1 MRFDLSRYRKI
12 SVHPVT
18 GVIGAEI
25 GDVDVSRSLSK
36 AVVDELRQALSQ
48 FHVLFFRDQRLDAR
62 GFAHFGEYFGELGMS
77 PLAPKGDEHPM
88 VGRMSRTADVP
99 SHVRNYGD
107 RWHSDRSSDELP
119 PKGFLLYSEEAPE
132 YGGDTL
138 FASLCEA
145 YEGLP
150 PDIKQRCDQLTGIHS
165 MSGVINVDNKGDTK
179 KRAIGGEKRSAEGID
194 PTKLDFIRKEVEHP
208 LVCRHPDN
216 GRPFLYVTGAYLVRI
231 KELSEKES
239 AALIDQLN
247 QHVVKPEFT
256 CRFRW
261 RKGSIAVLDNRC
273 TQHYAVNDY
282 AGFARRMLRVELSG
296 DWRPQRAN
304 SPASA
309 GSQGATDAA
318 GFHAA

>member
-1 MRFDLSRYRKI
+1 MKFDLARYRNI
-12 SVHPVT
+12 SVSPIT

-25 GDVDVSRSLSK
+25 GAVDVSRGLGK
-36 AVVDELRQALSQ
+36 VVVDELRQALSQ
-48 FHVLFFRDQRLDAR
+48 FHVLFFRDQQLDIPGLAR
-62 GFAHFGEYFGELGMS
+62 FAEYFGELGIS
-77 PLAPKGDEHPM
+77 PLAANGLDEHPM
-88 VGRMSRTADVP
+88 VVRMARAAEVSSQT
-99 SHVRNYGD
+99 RNYGD

-119 PKGFLLYSEEAPE
+119 PKGFLLYCEEAPD

-138 FASLCEA
+138 FANLCEA

-150 PDIKQRCDQLTGIHS
+150 ADIKQRCDRLTGIHS
-165 MSGVINVDNKGDTK
+165 MSGVIDVDDKDDTK
-179 KRAIGGEKRSAEGID
+179 QRKIGGAKRSAAGID
-194 PTKLDFIRKEVEHP
+194 PAKLDFIRKEVEHP

-231 KELSEKES
+231 KELSEEDS
-239 AALIDQLN
+239 AALIEQLN

-282 AGFARRMLRVELSG
+282 AGFARQMLRVELSG
-296 DWRPQRAN
+296 DGRPLRA
-304 SPASA
+304 S
-309 GSQGATDAA
+309 
-318 GFHAA
+318 